1 MHSPLNFR
9 YLGHLKSYV
18 RNKRRPE
25 GSIAECYITEECLH
39 YCSRY
44 LESNTE
50 STNHDGEGEMPTLS
64 IFSVSGEY
72 NASQYQHRT
81 LEYEEMHSAHTHC
94 LFNCDEVTPYIEY
107 AAQANFK
114 IS

>member
-50 STNHDGEGEMPTLS
+50 STNLAEREMPTLS
-64 IFSVSGEY
+64 IFSVPGEY
-72 NASQYQHRT
+72 NADQSQYRA
-81 LEYEEMHSAHTHC
+81 LKYEEMHSAHTHC
-94 LFNCDEVTPYIEY
+94 LFNCDEVAPYIEY
-107 AAQANFK
+107 VAHTNFK
-114 IS
+114 VS